1 MTLDDYI
8 QGHPR
13 PKRRNIIEKL
23 ACLHGCS
30 VSTVYSWQ
38 KKGFHPPFNASMDI
52 TEAFT
57 NQKVTRFDLRPD
69 VFDYDTVR
77 AMAMANRVRSSR

>member
-13 PKRRNIIEKL
+13 PMRRDIIEKL
-23 ACLHGCS
+23 ALLHGCS
-30 VSTVYSWQ
+30 VSAVYSWQ
-38 KKGFHPPFNASMDI
+38 KKGFHPPYNANMSI

-57 NQKVTRFDLRPD
+57 NQQVTRFDLRPD
-69 VFDYDTVR
+69 VFDLDTMKLIVKT
-77 AMAMANRVRSSR
+77 ACVHSR